1 MSSLESAPKRMKM
14 EPRDPKAKTGILNLP
29 NELLEKIFLMIR
41 RGDVQHNL
49 ALVCHRFLSITRR
62 PKFVKNVRFELI
74 PKEDDDWCEELDN
87 SCLEKIE
94 KVLKFYPRCKIDLFA
109 KDTDWDEEGE
119 NEIDGYGIYGYSW
132 MKRLVPFAA
141 SIRKLDLPVE
151 PSMSI
156 KHFSDVISF
165 ENLEVLE
172 IGLGVNKANRFHE
185 VENFWSKFPNLKSL
199 RFDTG
204 IAPPNVSLILFQLL
218 S

>member
-1 MSSLESAPKRMKM
+1 MSSSESAPKRMKM
-14 EPRDPKAKTGILNLP
+14 DPQAETGILNLP

-49 ALVCHRFLSITRR
+49 ALVCHRFLSITRQ

-109 KDTDWDEEGE
+109 KDTDWDEKNGH
-119 NEIDGYGIYGYSW
+119 GIYGYSW
-132 MKRLVPFAA
+132 MKGLVPFAA

-172 IGLGVNKANRFHE
+172 ILA
-185 VENFWSKFPNLKSL
+185 
-199 RFDTG
+199 
-204 IAPPNVSLILFQLL
+204 
-218 S
+218 

>member
-1 MSSLESAPKRMKM
+1 M
-14 EPRDPKAKTGILNLP
+14 
-29 NELLEKIFLMIR
+29 
-41 RGDVQHNL
+41 
-49 ALVCHRFLSITRR
+49 
-62 PKFVKNVRFELI
+62 
-74 PKEDDDWCEELDN
+74 
-87 SCLEKIE
+87 EKIE

-109 KDTDWDEEGE
+109 KDTDWVDEYGYG
-119 NEIDGYGIYGYSW
+119 GYGIYGYSW
-132 MKRLVPFAA
+132 MKGLVPFAA

-172 IGLGVNKANRFHE
+172 IGLGVNKVNRFHE

-204 IAPPNVSLILFQLL
+204 ISPPNVSLILFQHL